1 MTRIELIELFAP
13 ALNEAAGTT
22 EFPDVLEDIRA
33 VENFLYGKEQ
43 TTLNLENEE

>member
-33 VENFLYGKEQ
+33 VENFLNCDEQ
-43 TTLNLENEE
+43 PSLNLENEE

>member
-1 MTRIELIELFAP
+1 MTREQLVSLFAP

-33 VENFLYGKEQ
+33 VEDFLNGDEQ
-43 TTLNLENEE
+43 TTLDLENEQ